1 MRNQMRRMVVETT
14 RRALLAHS
22 SERNE
27 FARTRSDMAVESA
40 FAGMAETRTLSV
52 LACRAGAT

>member
-14 RRALLAHS
+14 RRALLAQPS
-22 SERNE
+22 KRNE
-27 FARTRSDMAVESA
+27 FAEAKSDMAVESA

-52 LACRAGAT
+52 LA